1 MKLKYIY
8 ILLIC
13 LPFSIASCDF
23 LDVSDELSG
32 DLDSYEEVFSN
43 VDSSKRWYANA
54 MSGVPDYSDIFP
66 TSEFTLGIDGDAGL
80 RNPWTC
86 LADEINTPSM
96 SRNGMGRTDWNSAT
110 EAPHRWNKMYRLI
123 RQCNIFLEMA
133 KDIPSTGTNAAEITK
148 EQMNEYKANV
158 RFMRAYYHYLLFEL
172 YGPIPIVRSSFSLD
186 DDMDL
191 ERATVDEVVEFI
203 DKELTEVAG
212 ELHQIPYTEVDY
224 LAVPNKGVALAVRAK
239 LWMYAASPLFNG
251 EYTPALTLK
260 TSDGRPL
267 FPAKDP
273 SKWQKALD
281 ACQDFIDYAKGYYDL
296 FKVMKNGQIDPEA
309 SLYELF
315 QSYNSEVIWAT
326 SKTGWGGMDGMT
338 FDRRATPVSE
348 PNGLGEIAV
357 LQELV
362 DDFPMKD
369 GLPIKATS
377 YLPKSPLYVEDG
389 SKADYNGVQ
398 VNKMFIDRDPRFY
411 NTVMFEGRKWHITNN
426 VIYFHKGSSNDYTK
440 SKFPISGY
448 LLYKRFNRTVA
459 KKSPGV
465 SSKFRP
471 SFVFRLAD
479 FYLLYAEALNEVE
492 PSNENVLKY
501 VNLVRERAG
510 LPALEKLNPAIA
522 GDQVLQ
528 REAIRMERRIELATE
543 GQRYFDTHRW
553 MIAGNKP
560 GEGGEGGDF
569 HGLNM
574 AGEEAEFFQRT
585 KCETRIFNPEKHYLF
600 PIPLSEMQKSKGR
613 LVQNPKW

>member
-1 MKLKYIY
+1 MKLKYIC
-8 ILLIC
+8 ISLIC
-13 LPFSIASCDF
+13 LSFSITSCDF

-32 DLDSYEEVFSN
+32 DLVSFEEVFGN

-66 TSEFTLGIDGDAGL
+66 GSEFTLGIDGDAGL

-86 LADEINTPSM
+86 LADEIQTASM

-133 KDIPSTGTNAAEITK
+133 KDIPSTGANAPEITK
-148 EQMNEYKANV
+148 EQMSGYKANV

-172 YGPIPIVRSSFSLD
+172 YGPIPVVSASFNLD
-186 DDMDL
+186 DDFDM
-191 ERATVDEVVEFI
+191 ERSPIDDVVKFI
-203 DKELTEVAG
+203 DEELMEAAKELNQT
-212 ELHQIPYTEVDY
+212 PYKEVDY
-224 LAVPNKGVALAVRAK
+224 LAVPTKGVALAVRAK
-239 LWMYAASPLFNG
+239 LWMYAASPLYNG
-251 EYTPALTLK
+251 EYTPALNLMA
-260 TSDGRPL
+260 SGGRPL

-273 SKWQKALD
+273 LKWNKALK
-281 ACQDFIDYAKGYYDL
+281 ACQDFIEYANGNYEL
-296 FKVMKNGQIDPEA
+296 FKVMKNGKIDPEA

-315 QSYNSEVIWAT
+315 QSHNSEVIWAT
-326 SKTGWGGMDGMT
+326 SKTGWGGMDGMN

-389 SKADYNGVQ
+389 SKADYNGVK

-411 NTVMFEGRKWHITNN
+411 NTVMFQGRKWHITNN
-426 VIYFHKGSSNDYTK
+426 VIYFHKGSKNDYTK

-459 KKSPGV
+459 KKAPGV
-465 SSKFRP
+465 TTKFRP
-471 SFVFRLAD
+471 SFVFRLAE

-492 PSNENVLKY
+492 PLNNNILKY

-510 LPALEKLNPAIA
+510 LPALEELNPAIA
-522 GDQVLQ
+522 GDQALQ

-553 MIAGNKP
+553 MIADNKP

-569 HGLNM
+569 HGMNM

-585 KCETRIFNPEKHYLF
+585 KCETRFFNPDKLYLF
-600 PIPLSEMQKSKGR
+600 PIPLSEMQKSKGK
-613 LVQNPKW
+613 LIQNPNW